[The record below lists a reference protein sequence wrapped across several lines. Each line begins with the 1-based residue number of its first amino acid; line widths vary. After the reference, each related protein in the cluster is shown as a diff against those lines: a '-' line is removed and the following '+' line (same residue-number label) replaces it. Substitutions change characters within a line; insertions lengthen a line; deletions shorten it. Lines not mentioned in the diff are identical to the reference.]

1 MQVNTTKNRSKLF
14 DAHLSIEQKDYFG
27 KAAQLGGYHNLTE
40 FIISAAMEKA
50 GEIISENEQ
59 ILISQR
65 DNEIFF
71 EAIFQQIQPNDTFV
85 EAANDYKQMLSE

>member
-1 MQVNTTKNRSKLF
+1 MQVNTTKNRNKQF
-14 DAHLSIEQKDYFG
+14 DARLSIEQKAYFG
-27 KAAQLGGYHNLTE
+27 KAVQLGGYNNLTE

-59 ILISQR
+59 ILVSQR

-71 EAIFQQIQPNDTFV
+71 EAIFQQIQPNDALV
-85 EAANDYKQMLSE
+85 EIANDYKKMLPE